1 MPELLQI
8 GLQLTVFGM
17 GLVFLLLALL
27 WGGMALMLRL
37 DRPPAPP
44 PTASAAPPE
53 NQAASS
59 LDPDKLPAAEE
70 HARKAAELA
79 GADPAMLRTLA
90 RVYAAAAKLCEAEET
105 LVRARELKNEND
117 SLAREIAA
125 DLADV
130 RRLLAAGKPDEGRLP

>member
-59 LDPDKLPAAEE
+59 LDPDKLAAI
-70 HARKAAELA
+70 
-79 GADPAMLRTLA
+79 T
-90 RVYAAAAKLCEAEET
+90 
-105 LVRARELKNEND
+105 
-117 SLAREIAA
+117 IAV
-125 DLADV
+125 LMHRQV
-130 RRLLAAGKPDEGRLP
+130 RRKQAAPLMRSHLPGALPSRWVMAGRTRQNQNWQPNRK